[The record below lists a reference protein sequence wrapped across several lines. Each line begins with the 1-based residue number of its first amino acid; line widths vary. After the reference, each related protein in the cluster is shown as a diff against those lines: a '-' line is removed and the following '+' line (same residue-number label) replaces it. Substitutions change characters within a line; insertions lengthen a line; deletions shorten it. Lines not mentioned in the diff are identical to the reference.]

1 MLIRNEAAVGGCLV
15 FDDAFDEEYSDDE
28 LDGGLDEGL
37 DDGCGISNETGRCLG
52 AVLRLP

>member
-1 MLIRNEAAVGGCLV
+1 M